1 MHPISTSADIA
12 RLLRQ
17 VRKAQNLTQLEL
29 SGLTGRQ
36 SPKAVNAAEQGHA
49 GMELGTLLELAD
61 ALGIRL
67 FAELPTEGGPLV
79 VSEQKRAPDSWR

>member
-1 MHPISTSADIA
+1 MHQITSSADIA
-12 RLLRQ
+12 KLLRQ
-17 VRKAQNLTQLEL
+17 ARKAQSLTQLEL

-49 GMELGTLLELAD
+49 GTELGTFLELAE

-67 FAELPTEGGPLV
+67 FAELPSEVGPLI
-79 VSEQKRAPDSWR
+79 VSDQKRTSDSWR